1 MVFAVCPVFSN
12 LDLDM
17 KLKQLFGA
25 LLATLAANMVLADA
39 AVGLPPTPV
48 PMEAGGLFALAA
60 VCLAVGIRI
69 VRRKRNR

>member
-1 MVFAVCPVFSN
+1 
-12 LDLDM
+12 M

-39 AVGLPPTPV
+39 VPVGLPPTPV